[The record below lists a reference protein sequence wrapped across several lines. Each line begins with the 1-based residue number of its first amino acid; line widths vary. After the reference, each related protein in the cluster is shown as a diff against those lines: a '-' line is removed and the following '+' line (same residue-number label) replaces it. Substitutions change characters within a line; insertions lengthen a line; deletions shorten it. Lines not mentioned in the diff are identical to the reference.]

1 MGLMSYGSPLD
12 ILDNIRCQSDLRAGS
27 LKVVKTDHKAA
38 VLYNPSS
45 DIQHW
50 LCGHN
55 PNFHHS
61 RALILDS
68 ACDSRLQFLMPGS
81 YEILATSKLGLDNWL
96 QREVGLQEQI

>member
-12 ILDNIRCQSDLRAGS
+12 ILDNRCQSNLRMGS
-27 LKVVKTDHKAA
+27 LNVKTNNKAA
-38 VLYNPSS
+38 VFYNPSS

-68 ACDSRLQFLMPGS
+68 ACESHLQFLIPGS